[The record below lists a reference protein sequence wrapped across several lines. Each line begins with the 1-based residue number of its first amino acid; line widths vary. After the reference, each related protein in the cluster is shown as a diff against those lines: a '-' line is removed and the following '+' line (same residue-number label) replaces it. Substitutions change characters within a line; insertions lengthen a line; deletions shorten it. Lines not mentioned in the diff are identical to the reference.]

1 MNDKTYENIKEQE
14 IKNMSTTGK
23 KRPTVKQLQVVVKRL
38 WIACICLFV
47 ICAALLAI
55 IIKNRS
61 NIKLFGQDKKN
72 CTDTVKDVPAATA
85 NSSDYVVCI
94 DPGHGGR
101 FTGTQGLDG
110 TYEKDDTLKIALE
123 VKKALENRGVKVVMT
138 RTDDS
143 DIELDKRAAIAND
156 ANADLFLSLH
166 RNYTAGDKS
175 AKGFEVWIHSTN
187 SDTSRAIAS
196 AILEGLDKVGI
207 SEDRGVK
214 VGTQGD
220 SEHNYAVIRDTNMT
234 SVIAELGFMSNQE
247 DLDLF
252 NEHHQEYAIAI
263 ADAVVDWLNTYCKK

>member
-1 MNDKTYENIKEQE
+1 MNDKAYENIKKQE
-14 IKNMSTTGK
+14 MKNMSTTGK
-23 KRPTVKQLQVVVKRL
+23 KRPTVKQLQVVVRRL

-47 ICAALLAI
+47 MCGFLLAI
-55 IIKNRS
+55 VIKNRS
-61 NIKLFGQDKKN
+61 NIRLLGSDKQSGN
-72 CTDTVKDVPAATA
+72 TVEDVPAVTA
-85 NSSDYVVCI
+85 DSSDYVVCL
-94 DPGHGGR
+94 DPGHGGK

-143 DIELDKRAAIAND
+143 DIELDERAAIAND

-252 NEHHQEYAIAI
+252 NEHHEEYAIAI
-263 ADAVVDWLNTYCKK
+263 AEAVVDWLNTYCKK

>member
-1 MNDKTYENIKEQE
+1 MNDKTYENIKKQE
-14 IKNMSTTGK
+14 MKNMSTTGK
-23 KRPTVKQLQVVVKRL
+23 KRPTVKQLQVVVRRL

-47 ICAALLAI
+47 ICASLLAVV
-55 IIKNRS
+55 IKNRS
-61 NIKLFGQDKKN
+61 NIKLFGPDKKSN
-72 CTDTVKDVPAATA
+72 NTVEDVPAVTA
-85 NSSDYVVCI
+85 DSSDYVVCL

-143 DIELDKRAAIAND
+143 DIELDERAAIAND

-214 VGTQGD
+214 VGTQVD

-263 ADAVVDWLNTYCKK
+263 AEAVVDWLNTYCKK

>member
-1 MNDKTYENIKEQE
+1 
-14 IKNMSTTGK
+14 MSTTGK
-23 KRPTVKQLQVVVKRL
+23 KRPTVKQLQVVVRRL

-47 ICAALLAI
+47 ICASLLAVV
-55 IIKNRS
+55 IKNRS
-61 NIKLFGQDKKN
+61 NIKLFGPDKKSSN
-72 CTDTVKDVPAATA
+72 TVEDVPAVTA
-85 NSSDYVVCI
+85 DSSDYVVCL

-143 DIELDKRAAIAND
+143 DIELDERAAIAND

-263 ADAVVDWLNTYCKK
+263 AEAVVDWLNTYCKK

>member
-1 MNDKTYENIKEQE
+1 MNDKTYENIKKQE
-14 IKNMSTTGK
+14 MKNMSTTGK
-23 KRPTVKQLQVVVKRL
+23 KRPTVKQLQVVVRRL

-47 ICAALLAI
+47 ICASLLAVV
-55 IIKNRS
+55 IKNRS
-61 NIKLFGQDKKN
+61 NIKLFGPDKKSSN
-72 CTDTVKDVPAATA
+72 TVEDVPAVTA
-85 NSSDYVVCI
+85 DSSDYVVCL

-143 DIELDKRAAIAND
+143 DIELDERAAIAND

-220 SEHNYAVIRDTNMT
+220 SGHNYAVIRDTNMT

-252 NEHHQEYAIAI
+252 NEHHEEYAIAI
-263 ADAVVDWLNTYCKK
+263 AEAVVDWLNTYCKK

>member
-1 MNDKTYENIKEQE
+1 MNDKTYENIKKQE
-14 IKNMSTTGK
+14 MKNMSTTGK
-23 KRPTVKQLQVVVKRL
+23 KRPTVKQLQVVVRRL

-47 ICAALLAI
+47 ICASLLAVV
-55 IIKNRS
+55 IKNRS
-61 NIKLFGQDKKN
+61 NIKLFGPDKKSN
-72 CTDTVKDVPAATA
+72 NTVEDVPAVTA
-85 NSSDYVVCI
+85 DSSDYVVCL

-143 DIELDKRAAIAND
+143 DIELDERAAIAND

-220 SEHNYAVIRDTNMT
+220 SEHNMT

-252 NEHHQEYAIAI
+252 NEHHEEYAIAI
-263 ADAVVDWLNTYCKK
+263 AEAVVDWLNTYCKK

>member
-1 MNDKTYENIKEQE
+1 MNDKAYENIKKQE
-14 IKNMSTTGK
+14 MKNMSTTGK
-23 KRPTVKQLQVVVKRL
+23 KRPTVKQLQVVVRRL

-47 ICAALLAI
+47 MCGFLLAI
-55 IIKNRS
+55 VIKNRS
-61 NIKLFGQDKKN
+61 NIRLFGSDKQSGN
-72 CTDTVKDVPAATA
+72 TVENVPAVTA
-85 NSSDYVVCI
+85 DSSDYVVCL
-94 DPGHGGR
+94 DPGHGGK

-143 DIELDKRAAIAND
+143 DIELDERAAIAND

-252 NEHHQEYAIAI
+252 NEHHEEYAIAI
-263 ADAVVDWLNTYCKK
+263 AEAVVDWLNTYCKK